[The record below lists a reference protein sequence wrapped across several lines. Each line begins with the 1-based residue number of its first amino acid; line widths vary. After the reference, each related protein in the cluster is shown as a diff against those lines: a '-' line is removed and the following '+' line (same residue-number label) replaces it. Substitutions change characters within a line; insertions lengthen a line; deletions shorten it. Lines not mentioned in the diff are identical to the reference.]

1 MGDLRKSAET
11 IFYDLQARKLL
22 IPAVILAV
30 LIVASVYAL
39 PKSPTSLDG
48 TSANSGAPTT
58 AERPKMAD
66 VAALSLVT
74 SSDINQKRVHTG
86 KYGADPFG
94 YVSTASVTCRTVET
108 QNAANPNETG
118 VSLWCTNGGDSGSTA
133 PTGPP
138 PPPPPPAD
146 PDNNGDDTGD
156 STVYTVDA
164 ELDGEKFK
172 SLEAGAGMPEAEPI
186 LLYYAGLTS
195 SKKKAQFL
203 IGDGISVQG
212 ADFNADLGIFTV
224 SPGDSVVLTDD
235 VTGAVHQFQLIKIK
249 KS

>member
-1 MGDLRKSAET
+1 MSDLRKSAEK

-22 IPAVILAV
+22 IPTAILAI

-39 PKSPTSLDG
+39 PKSPAPFDG
-48 TSANSGAPTT
+48 TGANAGTPHT

-74 SSDINQKRVHTG
+74 NSDINQKRVHTG

-94 YVSTASVTCRTVET
+94 YVKTSGVTCYET
-108 QNAANPNETG
+108 PIYNADKPEETG
-118 VSLWCTNGGDSGSTA
+118 VAVLCSDAGSPGSTA

-138 PPPPPPAD
+138 PAPGPTD
-146 PDNNGDDTGD
+146 PDNTGDDTGD
-156 STVYTVDA
+156 STVYTVDT

-172 SLEAGAGMPEAEPI
+172 GLEAGAGMPEAEPI

-195 SKKKAQFL
+195 NKKKAQFL

-212 ADFNADLGIFTV
+212 ADFDAELGVFTV

-235 VTGAVHQFQLIKIK
+235 VSGAVHQFQLIKIK